1 MSDIVADDQF
11 EESKMSIDVEATNVP
26 NTQSERM
33 ERGPVTP
40 PEAMET
46 SNSMKD
52 ESRAMKTENPTKSEI
67 VDEIDSEDEEPID
80 TEERTKSIDN
90 VVESMEPVA
99 ISEGE
104 LSSTGEIADDAE
116 RTSEEAKLKRAD
128 KKSRKRHKRNRSKE
142 QRRSISEDENEP
154 NGASLKR
161 THSQENEEKKKLE
174 KLKEMKFGDLK
185 SSGHDTRRFNFRQT
199 AESKL
204 STSANSNSLDV
215 SSPSPAKQNS
225 KPINSNGR
233 GPRTPEPSYLTSDE
247 NAPPV
252 LKTLRQLRTMS
263 LVSALDVVFSI
274 PQEEMSVLSK
284 TEMVEVLEIMYD
296 LNKKRELLTSNR
308 RRLTGYEAR
317 SICNTEIAILND
329 LEHLMNDEEVRSFHQ
344 LKQCAPSMDEMAPFD
359 ISIDPSDITLSS
371 GSIRMHVVDLLP
383 PADAPM
389 IGNHD
394 PSWDH
399 LLKHIPMELRGVPPP
414 AIVQDVQHVPPPQQ
428 IVFQEPPPQ
437 FIQPVLDQPAGTVFV
452 PTSVAPP
459 QPNGVHHQF
468 VPQQMPPTEL
478 PPTSTVEINTLPP
491 TNVPPPISQTMPM
504 NFSVPPP
511 AFVPANGPSEQPP
524 TAPEP
529 LSPISAFRNSLKQT
543 SLLNSLVPSLNQST
557 SQPPPTILPAPDF
570 MSGPPPQIPHH
581 AAVSPNRCYTSMPPP
596 TVNMQSRP
604 IPLMS
609 IEHPPGY
616 SVPRLY
622 QQNKFQS
629 GPSGMPPPQH
639 QRSRRGV
646 LPSANFV
653 PLSANPSIP
662 IRSSSPAPSA
672 SSTVATMGSEHPSK
686 CNMPVDPLP
695 DSAVE
700 LASVTSTVPANSTID
715 TAVDFEISN
724 DYTQSASMETPPHID
739 EESQLSSS
747 AMPESVDDLPVEASA
762 ASIIAD
768 PPSSVDAADSIP
780 PMSDLTMA
788 SADSTTALEQNEN
801 Q

>member
-1 MSDIVADDQF
+1 MDA
-11 EESKMSIDVEATNVP
+11 EAANFS
-26 NTQSERM
+26 NTESERV

-46 SNSMKD
+46 LNSMKD
-52 ESRAMKTENPTKSEI
+52 EPTAVETETPIKSETVAAI
-67 VDEIDSEDEEPID
+67 TSDDEQPMDTEKSTKPID
-80 TEERTKSIDN
+80 D

-128 KKSRKRHKRNRSKE
+128 KKARKRHKRNRSKE
-142 QRRSISEDENEP
+142 QRRSISDDENEP
-154 NGASLKR
+154 NGTSRKR
-161 THSQENEEKKKLE
+161 KHSQENEEKKKLE

-185 SSGHDTRRFNFRQT
+185 SSGHDTRRFNFRQS

-204 STSANSNSLDV
+204 STSANSNNLDV
-215 SSPSPAKQNS
+215 SSSSPAKHNS
-225 KPINSNGR
+225 KPINANGR
-233 GPRTPEPSYLTSDE
+233 GPRTPEPSYFTSDE

-252 LKTLRQLRTMS
+252 LKTLRQLRTMP

-284 TEMVEVLEIMYD
+284 VEMIEVLEIMYD

-308 RRLTGYEAR
+308 RRLTGEAR

-329 LEHLMNDEEVRSFHQ
+329 LEHLMNDDEVRSFNQ
-344 LKQCAPSMDEMAPFD
+344 LRQCAPSMDEMAPFD
-359 ISIDPSDITLSS
+359 IAIDPSDITLSS

-394 PSWDH
+394 LSWDH

-414 AIVQDVQHVPPPQQ
+414 AIVQDLQHIPQPQQ

-437 FIQPVLDQPAGTVFV
+437 FIQPVLDQSAGTVFV

-459 QPNGVHHQF
+459 QANGVHHQF
-468 VPQQMPPTEL
+468 VPQQMPPPTEL

-491 TNVPPPISQTMPM
+491 TNVPPPISNPQPMPM

-511 AFVPANGPSEQPP
+511 AFVPANGPSEQAS

-543 SLLNSLVPSLNQST
+543 SLLNSLVPTLNQST

-570 MSGPPPQIPHH
+570 MSGPPPQISHH
-581 AAVSPNRCYTSMPPP
+581 SAVSPNRCYTSMPPP

-622 QQNKFQS
+622 QQNKFQP
-629 GPSGMPPPQH
+629 GPSGMAPPQH
-639 QRSRRGV
+639 QRSRRGQM
-646 LPSANFV
+646 PSANFV
-653 PLSANPSIP
+653 PLSNNPSIP
-662 IRSSSPAPSA
+662 IRPSSPAPSA
-672 SSTVATMGSEHPSK
+672 SSTIATMGSEYPSK
-686 CNMPVDPLP
+686 INMPVDPLP

-715 TAVDFEISN
+715 PAVDFEMSN
-724 DYTQSASMETPPHID
+724 DYTQSVVMDTPPHID

-747 AMPESVDDLPVEASA
+747 AMPETVDDLPVEASA
-762 ASIIAD
+762 ASIIAG

-788 SADSTTALEQNEN
+788 SADSTTPLEQN